1 MLVPAPSSGI
11 RCLLLLAAF
20 STAAHAAPADPPGI
34 RPVLGLEWRP
44 LSRADLTWVDE
55 GRTSGLAVGELDGA
69 VRPALSGFFGAWVS
83 RRVGLMGSIGVA
95 RLTSTTFTTEADGES
110 TFRSRHWGVIR
121 PALDVRLAP
130 WGHDQTVSAW
140 AIVGAHGDLP
150 SSRDVSNA
158 YTEDEQAIAD
168 ETAAE
173 DRVRLGGFGG
183 RLGIGAEVHVGKGV
197 HLGGQYAVYWQQTVL
212 AGSDADTLSS
222 WVAGEA
228 SLLASIEFGRKRTK
242 PSGEDPDVS
251 EGPDS
256 GPSPGQP

>member
-1 MLVPAPSSGI
+1 MLLSLASPAVAEEPSEP
-11 RCLLLLAAF
+11 
-20 STAAHAAPADPPGI
+20 PAENHGI

-83 RRVGLMGSIGVA
+83 NRVALLGSIGVA
-95 RLTSTTFTTEADGES
+95 RLTSTTFTDGGEGED
-110 TFRSRHWGVIR
+110 TYRSRHWGVIR

-130 WGHDQTVSAW
+130 WRHDHMVSAW
-140 AIVGAHGDLP
+140 AVVGVHGDIP
-150 SSRDVSNA
+150 SARDVSNA
-158 YTEDEQAIAD
+158 YTEEEQEIAD

-173 DRVRLGGFGG
+173 DRIRLGGFGG

-197 HLGGQYAVYWQQTVL
+197 HVGGQYAVYWQQTVL

-228 SLLASIEFGRKRTK
+228 SLFASIEFGAAHTRKRER
-242 PSGEDPDVS
+242 SHSES
-251 EGPDS
+251 EGA
-256 GPSPGQP
+256 QP

>member
-1 MLVPAPSSGI
+1 MLAVPGWA
-11 RCLLLLAAF
+11 RAAD
-20 STAAHAAPADPPGI
+20 AAPEPPHGI

-55 GRTSGLAVGELDGA
+55 GRTTGLAVGELDGA

-95 RLTSTTFTTEADGES
+95 RLTSTTFTQSADGE
-110 TFRSRHWGVIR
+110 TTYRSRHWGVIR

-130 WGHDQTVSAW
+130 WGHDRMVSAW
-140 AIVGAHGDLP
+140 AIVGVHGDIP
-150 SSRDVSNA
+150 SARDVSNA
-158 YTEDEQAIAD
+158 YTEEEQEIAD

-197 HLGGQYAVYWQQTVL
+197 HVGGQYAVYWQQTVL

-228 SLLASIEFGRKRTK
+228 SLLLAIEFGGSRAR
-242 PSGEDPDVS
+242 PSGDSSDGTGSASS
-251 EGPDS
+251 EP
-256 GPSPGQP
+256 QP